1 MSMFSHGYVGCHFR
15 GSQPDRPSGEAG
27 VSLSR
32 IGESE
37 LPPVVGESDL
47 VSLLVTTASVN
58 RL

>member
-1 MSMFSHGYVGCHFR
+1 MAMWVVTFR

-27 VSLSR
+27 LSLPR